1 MKKLFF
7 IYFFFFNIFFYLN
20 IYASTENKIIV
31 KINDKI
37 ISSYEIKNKINT
49 ELVLRNL
56 EINQKNIDNFKNF
69 SLQELIKLRLKE
81 IEILKFMST
90 NYKNVDISKQ
100 LNKISSGNTVELKKR
115 FENNKINYDIFISEL
130 KIQTAW
136 QQLIFR
142 LFKNKVQIDENEII
156 KLANEFKN
164 TRQFKEFD
172 LSEIVITFENNNDIK
187 AKIENVKNSLND
199 VGFEKTVKIFS
210 ESDTATNNGKLGL
223 ISENMLSTE
232 ISQKLR
238 NLREGGISEP
248 ITQSNKILFLKI
260 NKINKT
266 KNNNLDFEKLKK
278 NIENKKKN
286 DLLNLY
292 SESHLSKLKNSTYI
306 EFK

>member
-7 IYFFFFNIFFYLN
+7 IYFFFFNIFFYSN

-238 NLREGGISEP
+238 NLREGEISEP

>member
-1 MKKLFF
+1 
-7 IYFFFFNIFFYLN
+7 
-20 IYASTENKIIV
+20 
-31 KINDKI
+31 
-37 ISSYEIKNKINT
+37 
-49 ELVLRNL
+49 
-56 EINQKNIDNFKNF
+56 
-69 SLQELIKLRLKE
+69 
-81 IEILKFMST
+81 MST

-238 NLREGGISEP
+238 NLREGEISEP

>member
-7 IYFFFFNIFFYLN
+7 NYLFFFNIFFYLN

-56 EINQKNIDNFKNF
+56 EINQENIDNFKNY
-69 SLQELIKLRLKE
+69 SVQELIKLRLKE
-81 IEILKFMST
+81 IEILKLMST
-90 NYKNVDISKQ
+90 NYKNVDIGKQ

-115 FENNKINYDIFISEL
+115 FKNNKINYDIFINEL

-136 QQLIFR
+136 QQLIFQ

-156 KLANEFKN
+156 KLANEFKD

-172 LSEIVITFENNNDIK
+172 LSEIVITFENNNEIK
-187 AKIENVKNSLND
+187 AKIENIKSSLND

-210 ESDTATNNGKLGL
+210 ESDTATNDGKLGL
-223 ISENMLSTE
+223 INENMLSAE
-232 ISQKLR
+232 ISKKLR
-238 NLREGGISEP
+238 NLREGEISEP
-248 ITQSNKILFLKI
+248 ITQANKILFLKV
-260 NKINKT
+260 NKINRT
-266 KNNNLDFEKLKK
+266 KNDNLDFEELKK

-286 DLLNLY
+286 DLFNLY
-292 SESHLSKLKNSTYI
+292 SESHLSKLKNSSYI

>member
-20 IYASTENKIIV
+20 IYASAENKIIV
-31 KINDKI
+31 KINHKI

-238 NLREGGISEP
+238 NLREGEISEP